1 MSYAG
6 DERRIASA
14 RGTSLRA
21 VIVFALCWAAGATA
35 QTCSW
40 NPNNPNAVSFGAIDP
55 TLRTTY
61 TFTIT
66 INYKCTG
73 SANATFLITGANDA
87 GPGAYRLQNSTAP
100 SQFMTYSL
108 VLTDVPGTKL
118 TLSGQLFPASY
129 RDAYAGSYS
138 DTLSVLI
145 LP

>member
-6 DERRIASA
+6 DNRRIAFGWS
-14 RGTSLRA
+14 RWLH
-21 VIVFALCWAAGATA
+21 ALVVLALAWAAGATA

-40 NPNNPNAVSFGAIDP
+40 NPNNPNSVSFGTVDP
-55 TLRTTY
+55 TANTIY
-61 TFTIT
+61 TFSIT

-73 SANATFLITGANDA
+73 NAVETFTITGLSDA
-87 GPGAYRLQNSTAP
+87 GPGVYRLQNATQPGQYMA
-100 SQFMTYSL
+100 YSL

-118 TLSGQLFPASY
+118 TITGQLFPANY